1 MGASRECG
9 LFRRRRSLYEAGSVL
24 KTVSSQRQKSRLSSA
39 NRRHSMPAGRSFDA
53 FEMIR

>member
-24 KTVSSQRQKSRLSSA
+24 KTVSSQRQKSRLNRA
-39 NRRHSMPAGRSFDA
+39 NRKHSTPAERSFDA

>member
-39 NRRHSMPAGRSFDA
+39 NKRHSMPAGRSFDA